1 MPDVGDID
9 SSVLFLVSVALEVL
23 TLEKDIYYAPFWV

>member
-9 SSVLFLVSVALEVL
+9 SSVLFFVRVALEVF
-23 TLEKDIYYAPFWV
+23 TLEKDIYPAPFWV